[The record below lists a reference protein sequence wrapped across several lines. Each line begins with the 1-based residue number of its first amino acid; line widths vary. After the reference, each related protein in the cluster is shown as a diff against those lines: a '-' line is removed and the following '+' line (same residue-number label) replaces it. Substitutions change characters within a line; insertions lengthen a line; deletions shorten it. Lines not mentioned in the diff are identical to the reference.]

1 MTEPTVLVDPLCL
14 CQRPHPCPLHG
25 AWAGQRPASA
35 TAVRLDG
42 RLLLRLMKDHDTHDI
57 PDEAA

>member
-25 AWAGQRPASA
+25 AWTHIPP
-35 TAVRLDG
+35 TNHLVELDG
-42 RLLLRLMKDHDTHDI
+42 GWLLHLLDN
-57 PDEAA
+57 PEAAA